1 MKKNIKILTSI
12 FLLIFISTFT
22 LTLKDSRS
30 EKVSK
35 NKVVFGFK
43 SDKYLNKIENL
54 YKNDKDNNKNLIKS
68 KSKDKKTSKIDEKVS
83 KNGELSSEIEKIIY
97 EECQNLEGDWQVA
110 VDSLK
115 GDSKVSI
122 FKNSNLEKESLAAAS
137 TIKIFIGLEAYRQV
151 EEGILDE
158 KNVENDIYLMLRD
171 SNNES
176 ANRLIDL
183 IGNNN
188 LDIAS
193 QNIGETIKKITGEN
207 KTGLYRKMLHEGK
220 ENIARANDLNMGL
233 RDIYFA
239 KFVNRDHSNKLMKAM
254 AENNSTSNF
263 KLLGKLPK
271 EAKGLSKSG
280 EFPNKG
286 VENDIAIIGVN
297 DEVFA
302 ISFLSQYPNPVNHGS
317 GPQFDAMQNLGK
329 RITETFIKYN
339 KNKKDS

>member
-1 MKKNIKILTSI
+1 MKKNIKIFISI
-12 FLLIFISTFT
+12 FIAIFISTFAF
-22 LTLKDSRS
+22 TLKASKS
-30 EKVSK
+30 EKVYK
-35 NKVVFGFK
+35 NKKVVGFK

-54 YKNDKDNNKNLIKS
+54 YKSDEYLDENIVKNKT
-68 KSKDKKTSKIDEKVS
+68 KKTKEEKS
-83 KNGELSSEIEKIIY
+83 SNNDELSKEIEKIIN

-110 VDSLK
+110 VDCLK

-122 FKNSNLEKESLAAAS
+122 FKNSNPQKESLPAAS
-137 TIKIFIGLEAYRQV
+137 TIKIFIALEAYRQV

-183 IGNNN
+183 IGNNYMN
-188 LDIAS
+188 LAS
-193 QNIGETIKKITGEN
+193 QNVGSTIKKITGEN

-233 RDIYFA
+233 RDIYLG

-280 EFPNKG
+280 EIPNKG

-329 RITETFIKYN
+329 RISETFIKYN
-339 KNKKDS
+339 INKKDS

>member
-1 MKKNIKILTSI
+1 MKKNIKILISI
-12 FLLIFISTFT
+12 FIAIFISTFAF
-22 LTLKDSRS
+22 TLKVSKS
-30 EKVSK
+30 EKVYK
-35 NKVVFGFK
+35 NKKVVGFK

-54 YKNDKDNNKNLIKS
+54 YKSDEDLDENIVKNKTKNTKEEKSSNND
-68 KSKDKKTSKIDEKVS
+68 
-83 KNGELSSEIEKIIY
+83 ELSKEIEKIID

-122 FKNSNLEKESLAAAS
+122 FKNSNPQKESLPAAS
-137 TIKIFIGLEAYRQV
+137 TIKFFIALEAYRQV

-183 IGNNN
+183 IGNNDMN
-188 LDIAS
+188 LAS
-193 QNIGETIKKITGEN
+193 QNLGSTIKKITGEN
-207 KTGLYRKMLHEGK
+207 KTGLYRKMLHDGK

-233 RDIYFA
+233 RDIYLG

-280 EFPNKG
+280 EIPNKG

-329 RITETFIKYN
+329 RISETFIKYN
-339 KNKKDS
+339 INKKDS

>member
-1 MKKNIKILTSI
+1 MKKNIKIFISI
-12 FLLIFISTFT
+12 FIAIFISTFAF
-22 LTLKDSRS
+22 TLKASKS
-30 EKVSK
+30 EKVYK
-35 NKVVFGFK
+35 NKKVVGFK

-54 YKNDKDNNKNLIKS
+54 YKSDEYLDENIVKNKT
-68 KSKDKKTSKIDEKVS
+68 KKTKEEKS
-83 KNGELSSEIEKIIY
+83 SNNDELSKEIEKIIN

-110 VDSLK
+110 VDCLK

-122 FKNSNLEKESLAAAS
+122 FKNSNPQKESLPAAS
-137 TIKIFIGLEAYRQV
+137 TIKIFIALEAYRQV

-183 IGNNN
+183 IGNNYMN
-188 LDIAS
+188 LAS
-193 QNIGETIKKITGEN
+193 QNVGSAIKKITGEN
-207 KTGLYRKMLHEGK
+207 KAGLYRKMLHEGK
-220 ENIARANDLNMGL
+220 ENLARANDLNMGL
-233 RDIYFA
+233 RDIYFG

-271 EAKGLSKSG
+271 QAKGLSKSG
-280 EFPNKG
+280 EIPNKG

-329 RITETFIKYN
+329 RISETFIKYN
-339 KNKKDS
+339 INKKDS

>member
-1 MKKNIKILTSI
+1 MKKNIKILISI
-12 FLLIFISTFT
+12 FIAIFISTFAF
-22 LTLKDSRS
+22 TLKVSKS
-30 EKVSK
+30 EKVYK
-35 NKVVFGFK
+35 NKKVVGFK

-54 YKNDKDNNKNLIKS
+54 YKSDEDLDENIVKNKTKNTKEEKSSIND
-68 KSKDKKTSKIDEKVS
+68 
-83 KNGELSSEIEKIIY
+83 ELSKEIEKIID

-122 FKNSNLEKESLAAAS
+122 FKNSNPQKESLPAAS
-137 TIKIFIGLEAYRQV
+137 TIKIFIALEAYRQV

-183 IGNNN
+183 IGNNDMN
-188 LDIAS
+188 LAS
-193 QNIGETIKKITGEN
+193 QNLGSTIKKITGEN
-207 KTGLYRKMLHEGK
+207 KTGLYRKMLHDGK

-233 RDIYFA
+233 RDIYLG

-280 EFPNKG
+280 EIPNKG

-329 RITETFIKYN
+329 RISETFIKYN
-339 KNKKDS
+339 INKKDS